1 MTPHRSPSSMSHRGV
16 TMRLIRRRTT
26 VAAIVV
32 GLAVALSA
40 CGSGGGQPNPSP
52 SPVPGAT
59 PGGKLTIGIAFDQ
72 PGLGLKTG
80 DTYSGFDVETAIYVA
95 KALGVSQDS
104 ITWKEANADQR
115 QQLLESGQADLIFST
130 FSITDE
136 RKKVVDFAG
145 PYFVA
150 HQDLLVRRN
159 DTDITGPEAL
169 DGKTLCSVPGTTSA
183 AYVTSHFLGSIK
195 LLEKPRFSDCVAA
208 LADSQIDAVT
218 TDDVILAGF
227 AAEPQ
232 YQGKLKVVG
241 KGFSDEVYGV
251 GVKKGNTALVDK
263 VNAALKQYIDDGS
276 WKKSLDANVRPSG
289 YSIPDPPTPAGA

>member
-1 MTPHRSPSSMSHRGV
+1 
-16 TMRLIRRRTT
+16 MRLIRRRTT
-26 VAAIVV
+26 AAAIVV

-59 PGGKLTIGIAFDQ
+59 PGGKLTIGISFDQ
-72 PGLGLKTG
+72 PGIGLKNG
-80 DTYSGFDVETAIYVA
+80 DTYTGFDVETATYVA
-95 KALGVSQDS
+95 KALGVPPEN
-104 ITWKEANADQR
+104 ITWKEAEGDQR

-159 DTDITGPEAL
+159 DTEITGPEAL
-169 DGKTLCSVPGTTSA
+169 DGKNLCSVPGTTSA
-183 AYVTSHFLGSIK
+183 AYVTSHYLGSIR
-195 LLEKPRFSDCVAA
+195 LLEKPRFSDCVRA
-208 LADSQIDAVT
+208 LANSEVDAVT

-251 GVKKGNTALVDK
+251 GVKKGDSEMVAK

-276 WKKSLDANVRPSG
+276 WRKALDNTVRPSG
-289 YSIPDPPTPAGA
+289 YAIPNPPTVDAA

>member
-1 MTPHRSPSSMSHRGV
+1 MIGGT
-16 TMRLIRRRTT
+16 TMRR
-26 VAAIVV
+26 AAVLLAGLVV
-32 GLAVALSA
+32 LAA
-40 CGSGGGQPNPSP
+40 CGSGGGAPNPTP
-52 SPVPGAT
+52 APVPGA

-80 DTYSGFDVETAIYVA
+80 DAYTGFDVDTAIYIA
-95 KALGVSQDS
+95 GALGVTRDN
-104 ITWKEANADQR
+104 ITWKEANSSQR
-115 QQLLESGQADLIFST
+115 QQLLESGQADLIVST

-159 DTDITGPEAL
+159 DTEITGPDTL
-169 DGKTLCSVPGTTSA
+169 DGKNLCSVPGTTSA
-183 AYVTSHFLGSIK
+183 AYVTSHYLGNIK
-195 LLEKPRFSDCVAA
+195 LVELPRFSDCVTA
-208 LADSQIDAVT
+208 LANSEVDAVT

-241 KGFSDEVYGV
+241 KGFSDEIYGV

-289 YSIPDPPTPAGA
+289 YSIPDPPTVASGA